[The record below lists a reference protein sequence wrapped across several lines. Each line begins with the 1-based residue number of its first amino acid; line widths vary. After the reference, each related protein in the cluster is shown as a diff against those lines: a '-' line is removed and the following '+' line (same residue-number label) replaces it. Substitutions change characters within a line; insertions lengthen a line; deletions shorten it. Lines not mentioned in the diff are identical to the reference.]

1 MVKEMKWHIYHKIT
15 GEPLCWDKKALE
27 FDTKEDTENF
37 LGSVILNFLGNV
49 EDFDK
54 NTEIKEDIL
63 YYDDLIVNVNDLVLP
78 HPRLH
83 LRRFTLLPLCD
94 IAPDFVHPVIG
105 KTNEVLLEECVD
117 VSDVRIIS

>member
-1 MVKEMKWHIYHKIT
+1 MKWHIYHKIT

-37 LGSVILNFLGNV
+37 LGSVILNYLGNV

-63 YYDDLIVNVNDLVLP
+63 YYDDGYLNATAKNVTGVELIMHIRAIEVYNFGENTY
-78 HPRLH
+78 
-83 LRRFTLLPLCD
+83 RRTKSQCLL
-94 IAPDFVHPVIG
+94 
-105 KTNEVLLEECVD
+105 
-117 VSDVRIIS
+117 

>member
-37 LGSVILNFLGNV
+37 LGSVILNYLGNV

-63 YYDDLIVNVNDLVLP
+63 YYDDGYLNATGFVVERDFDNNYEDLFLVKREASL
-78 HPRLH
+78 
-83 LRRFTLLPLCD
+83 
-94 IAPDFVHPVIG
+94 
-105 KTNEVLLEECVD
+105 
-117 VSDVRIIS
+117 

>member
-1 MVKEMKWHIYHKIT
+1 MIKEMKWHIYHKIT
-15 GEPLCWDKKALE
+15 REPLCWGEKALE

-63 YYDDLIVNVNDLVLP
+63 YYDNGYLNATGFVVERDFDNNYEDLFLVKREASL
-78 HPRLH
+78 
-83 LRRFTLLPLCD
+83 
-94 IAPDFVHPVIG
+94 
-105 KTNEVLLEECVD
+105 
-117 VSDVRIIS
+117 